1 MSTPEGVTVS
11 FINFTNYLPEKLP
24 SAEEIRSSGKTF
36 KATGTKI
43 DTTYTHTTT
52 QWNKLAEAATYP
64 HDATV
69 NNAFVKEILPLAE
82 AVVLG
87 INDVTA
93 ATDAFAESLES
104 FKTRYSTLKT
114 DVENL
119 NALPATTYSDEQKA
133 TAQDDGETLPTTR
146 TTAEFNR
153 LMGLLKTAKTDYDG
167 YVTTCVDAIKAANP
181 VAVDPYANAADKT
194 AKTIGAFKNSYNMVN
209 TNVDRAASLDVN
221 KRGRIGFS
229 WDIKE
234 KSLSEFAFD
243 GNPTLKKFLIDGKLG
258 GDAENFFNRN
268 KKALVNLMDSKY
280 LKFTDDAKAWGD
292 IIARPGLLMMLPA
305 GVRNKLSNTI
315 GQNRRSFENK
325 NHRRIGWDSNSHGKT
340 KVSGY
345 LTGWRKSGK
354 LDDTLKKFDKAKKGL
369 DKLGKSKIG
378 KLAGPAG
385 GIIDVGSTYVD
396 SYTRNLEEAQR
407 ANPDAS
413 MADLRKE
420 AGKSAAVEGTAETV
434 GKVAGGVAGRAIGAA
449 AGQALIPIPGVGA
462 AVGGFVGGL
471 AGEWVGGKIG
481 KGVGEFMND
490 WRQGGATKALED
502 TKDAVKN
509 IGKNVGAG
517 VADAGKTV
525 VKGVVG
531 KVFGWG

>member
-64 HDATV
+64 HDETV

-181 VAVDPYANAADKT
+181 VAVDPNAAFADKA

-243 GNPTLKKFLIDGKLG
+243 GNPQMKKFLLEGKVG
-258 GDAENFFNRN
+258 GPMGPFINKNRDE
-268 KKALVNLMDSKY
+268 LVKWADSKY
-280 LKFTDDAKAWGD
+280 LDFTKKTSHWGD
-292 IIARPGLLMMLPA
+292 MARPGLLMMLPA
-305 GVRNKLSNTI
+305 SVRNKLSNTI

-345 LTGWRKSGK
+345 LTGWRKPGG
-354 LDDTLKKFDKAKKGL
+354 LDKALKKFDKAKKGL

-413 MADLRKE
+413 KAELQKE
-420 AGKSAAVEGTAETV
+420 ARDSAAVEGTAETV